1 MFPACA
7 IRIGLLPHWAL
18 VAFGLSVV
26 LPSLALAAPRTPK
39 GELLGLRLGM
49 SDVEV
54 RKRLERIGSMT
65 EMQPDAG
72 GRKQIW
78 ALRDR
83 RYETLNLR
91 LDAKHDLQ
99 WCTAYPRARKLRYS
113 EIGDT
118 TLARRAGR
126 TIWIWAVP
134 GSKSA
139 AAYQVTARGT
149 DPVYC
154 SSVVLSQLTARPPG
168 SEPSPSAADS
178 AR

>member
-7 IRIGLLPHWAL
+7 IRIGLLPHWTL
-18 VAFGLSVV
+18 VAFGLSVMF
-26 LPSLALAAPRTPK
+26 PSTAHAAPRTPK
-39 GELLGLRLGM
+39 SELLGLRLGM
-49 SDVEV
+49 SDIEV
-54 RKRLERIGSMT
+54 RKRLERIGSLT

-134 GSKSA
+134 SSKSA

-149 DPVYC
+149 DPRYC
-154 SSVVLSQLTARPPG
+154 SSVVLSQLTARAPG
-168 SEPSPSAADS
+168 TEPSYSPADS
-178 AR
+178 TR